1 MTRLRLAAI
10 VAGKNENIMP
20 LARLI
25 RKIKHMNHQNSDLLA
40 LFLKEKKYFC
50 RMHVYGAALKM
61 RMALGADRTGPMGD
75 FSLTDAE
82 LALDQSKNWA
92 KRKK

>member
-1 MTRLRLAAI
+1 M
-10 VAGKNENIMP
+10 
-20 LARLI
+20 
-25 RKIKHMNHQNSDLLA
+25 A
-40 LFLKEKKYFC
+40 LQHHAEEA
-50 RMHVYGAALKM
+50 HYGAALKM

>member
-50 RMHVYGAALKM
+50 RMHVYI
-61 RMALGADRTGPMGD
+61 
-75 FSLTDAE
+75 E
-82 LALDQSKNWA
+82 C
-92 KRKK
+92 

>member
-1 MTRLRLAAI
+1 
-10 VAGKNENIMP
+10 
-20 LARLI
+20 
-25 RKIKHMNHQNSDLLA
+25 MNPEGWRQLVRQGPDKQMA
-40 LFLKEKKYFC
+40 LQHHAEEA
-50 RMHVYGAALKM
+50 HYGAALKM